1 MLKSKWTQFFIALL
15 IGISMGSFF
24 VLRDNFVEESAP
36 SLIVPDIGLYSYRGV
51 IEKNLSEFQGKLVL
65 VSFWASWCG
74 PCKKEIPELIQLKE
88 KYKEAPFEVILLNAD
103 EVKED
108 ALAFLEEMK
117 VGDSQLLSYFDLDF
131 QAAESLKIEVLPTS
145 LLIDKTGK
153 QIFYSTGYVNW
164 LEEPASDMIEMALNK
179 Q

>member
-1 MLKSKWTQFFIALL
+1 M
-15 IGISMGSFF
+15 
-24 VLRDNFVEESAP
+24 
-36 SLIVPDIGLYSYRGV
+36 
-51 IEKNLSEFQGKLVL
+51 
-65 VSFWASWCG
+65 
-74 PCKKEIPELIQLKE
+74 
-88 KYKEAPFEVILLNAD
+88 
-103 EVKED
+103 
-108 ALAFLEEMK
+108 AFLEEMK